1 MAVPSSLPP
10 SLGRLIEALTQL
22 PGIGPKTASRLAFY
36 LWRAPAE
43 TALTLAEA
51 LRDLKA
57 NTRLCSVCFNI
68 TENDPCLIC
77 ADSTREHD
85 LICVVEEPMDVAAI
99 ERARTYR
106 GVYHVLH
113 GVLSPINGIGPDDL
127 RIDALVERVRRAA
140 ERGQPIREYP
150 TWRPI
155 PQWKG
160 EMTARVHPAP
170 SWPAGREY
178 YRAGSRLTGG
188 WGTLEYADDC
198 DGEPRN
204 GRSRS
209 ACSSPASDIGQVYG
223 TARRR
228 KPHTY
233 SSGMMNP
240 T

>member
-127 RIDALVERVRRAA
+127 RIDALMERVRRAA
-140 ERGQPIREYP
+140 ERGQPIREVILATNP
-150 TWRPI
+150 TVE
-155 PQWKG
+155 G
-160 EMTARVHPAP
+160 EMTAAFIQRKLAGLDVNITRLARGL
-170 SWPAGREY
+170 PAG
-178 YRAGSRLTGG
+178 GD
-188 WGTLEYADDC
+188 LEYAD
-198 DGEPRN
+198 EVTLSRALE
-204 GRSRS
+204 GRQR
-209 ACSSPASDIGQVYG
+209 V
-223 TARRR
+223 
-228 KPHTY
+228 
-233 SSGMMNP
+233 
-240 T
+240 